1 MYSKIALS
9 IGGSDSGGGAG
20 IQADLRTF
28 MALNVHGCSA
38 ITCITAQNSLEV
50 NCVEAVKKD
59 TLISQI
65 DTLFSDFNINALK
78 TGMLLNESI
87 INDTAFKLKSY
98 SIPKI
103 IDPVMVTR
111 TGSKLLEDS
120 AISAYKKLLLP
131 IADIV
136 TPNIFE
142 ANLLSNLDIK
152 NEEDLENS
160 AKSIIKL
167 GAKAVL
173 IKGGG
178 ACHVREKLVASKADQ
193 LLIVVDETKLVQN
206 LNQSFPLPVEVL
218 PNAWKQVQEVISEMN
233 GSSSL
238 RMATKK
244 AGPVVTDQ
252 GNLILDVLFNNG
264 IKNPK
269 EIEMK
274 INNIPGVL
282 ENGLFVDL
290 TDKVLVGK
298 IENNTPVVYS
308 PSRAS

>member
-38 ITCITAQNSLEV
+38 ITCITAQNSMEV
-50 NCVEAVKKD
+50 NCVEAVDKV
-59 TLISQI
+59 TLLSQI

-78 TGMLLNESI
+78 TGMLLNERI
-87 INDTAFKLKSY
+87 INDTASKLKSY
-98 SIPKI
+98 SIPKV

-142 ANLLSNLDIK
+142 ANLLSNLEIK
-152 NEEDLENS
+152 NKEDIELS
-160 AKSIIKL
+160 ASHIIEL

-178 ACHVREKLVASKADQ
+178 LKNMQGKDFYFDSTGKRKWFTNKFVNTKNTHGSGCTLSAGICGHQALGFDLIESIKRTKVFVERSLEKSYKIGSGPGPLGHY
-193 LLIVVDETKLVQN
+193 
-206 LNQSFPLPVEVL
+206 QSL
-218 PNAWKQVQEVISEMN
+218 
-233 GSSSL
+233 
-238 RMATKK
+238 
-244 AGPVVTDQ
+244 
-252 GNLILDVLFNNG
+252 
-264 IKNPK
+264 
-269 EIEMK
+269 
-274 INNIPGVL
+274 
-282 ENGLFVDL
+282 
-290 TDKVLVGK
+290 
-298 IENNTPVVYS
+298 
-308 PSRAS
+308 

>member
-38 ITCITAQNSLEV
+38 ITCITAQNSFQV

-65 DTLFSDFNINALK
+65 DTLFSDLNINALK
-78 TGMLLNESI
+78 TGMLLNERI
-87 INDTAFKLKSY
+87 INNTASKIKSCC
-98 SIPKI
+98 IPKI
-103 IDPVMVTR
+103 IDPVMVSR

-120 AISAYKKLLLP
+120 AISAYKKLLIP

-152 NEEDLENS
+152 NKEDIELS
-160 AKSIIKL
+160 AQYIIDL

-178 ACHVREKLVASKADQ
+178 LKDMKGKDFYFDNTGKRKWFTNKFVNTKNTHGSGCTLSAGICGYQALGFD
-193 LLIVVDETKLVQN
+193 LIE
-206 LNQSFPLPVEVL
+206 S
-218 PNAWKQVQEVISEMN
+218 I
-233 GSSSL
+233 
-238 RMATKK
+238 KK
-244 AGPVVTDQ
+244 AKVFVERSLEQSYKIGHGPGPLGHYQ
-252 GNLILDVLFNNG
+252 SN
-264 IKNPK
+264 
-269 EIEMK
+269 
-274 INNIPGVL
+274 
-282 ENGLFVDL
+282 
-290 TDKVLVGK
+290 
-298 IENNTPVVYS
+298 
-308 PSRAS
+308 

>member
-28 MALNVHGCSA
+28 MALKVHGCSA

-87 INDTAFKLKSY
+87 INYTASKLESY

-131 IADIV
+131 IAEIV

-152 NEEDLENS
+152 NKEDIELS
-160 AKSIIKL
+160 AQHIIEL

-178 ACHVREKLVASKADQ
+178 LKDMQGKDFYFDISGKRKWFINEFVNTKNTHGSGCTLSAGICGYKALGFDFIDSIRKAKLFIERSLEKSYK
-193 LLIVVDETKLVQN
+193 IG
-206 LNQSFPLPVEVL
+206 SGPGPLGHY
-218 PNAWKQVQEVISEMN
+218 Q
-233 GSSSL
+233 
-238 RMATKK
+238 
-244 AGPVVTDQ
+244 
-252 GNLILDVLFNNG
+252 
-264 IKNPK
+264 
-269 EIEMK
+269 
-274 INNIPGVL
+274 
-282 ENGLFVDL
+282 
-290 TDKVLVGK
+290 
-298 IENNTPVVYS
+298 
-308 PSRAS
+308 